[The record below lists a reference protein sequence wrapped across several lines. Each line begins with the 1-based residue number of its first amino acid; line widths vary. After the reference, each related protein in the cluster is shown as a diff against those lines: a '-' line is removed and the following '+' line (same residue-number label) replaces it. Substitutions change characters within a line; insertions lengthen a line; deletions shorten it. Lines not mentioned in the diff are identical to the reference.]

1 MTMSWL
7 AIVYPWV
14 KSLHV
19 IAVIA
24 WMAGI
29 FYLPRLYVYH
39 CRLVRGSAE
48 SERFKVME
56 RRLLKQIMLPA
67 MMATWIFGLLLVL
80 TPGIVDWTTFNWW
93 HVKFLTVILMTGFQ
107 GAAGKWRRQ
116 FLEDRNVKP
125 ERYYRF
131 ANEVPTVLMV
141 VIVVMAIAKP
151 F

>member
-1 MTMSWL
+1 MVISGL
-7 AIVYPWV
+7 AVVYPWV
-14 KSLHV
+14 KALHV
-19 IAVIA
+19 ISVIA

-39 CRLVRGSAE
+39 CRLVRGSME

-56 RRLLKQIMLPA
+56 RRLLKQIMGPA
-67 MMATWIFGLLLVL
+67 MLSTWFFGALLVL
-80 TPGIVDWTTFNWW
+80 TPGIVDWRHDGWW
-93 HVKFLTVILMTGFQ
+93 HVKLLMVLGMTGFQ
-107 GAAGKWRRQ
+107 GAAGKWRRM

-125 ERYYRF
+125 ERFYRL

-141 VIVVMAIAKP
+141 VIVVMVIVKP

>member
-1 MTMSWL
+1 MTISFL
-7 AIVYPWV
+7 AYAYPWI

-29 FYLPRLYVYH
+29 FYLPRLFVYH
-39 CRLVRGSAE
+39 CSLVRGSAE

-56 RRLLKQIMLPA
+56 RRLLKQIMAPA
-67 MMATWIFGLLLVL
+67 MLLTWLFGTLLAL
-80 TPGIVDWTTFNWW
+80 TPGIVDWTPFNWW
-93 HVKFLTVILMTGFQ
+93 HVKFLMVILMTGFQ

-116 FLEDRNVKP
+116 FLEDRNQKSHKF
-125 ERYYRF
+125 YRI
-131 ANEVPTVLMV
+131 ANEVPTILMIVV
-141 VIVVMAIAKP
+141 VIMAIAKP

>member
-1 MTMSWL
+1 MTIPWL
-7 AIVYPWV
+7 ATVYPWV
-14 KSLHV
+14 KSFHV

-39 CRLVRGSAE
+39 CSLARGSME

-67 MMATWIFGLLLVL
+67 MIATWTLGALLVL
-80 TPGIVDWTTFNWW
+80 TPGVVDWTHFNRW
-93 HVKFLTVILMTGFQ
+93 HVKFLMVILMTGFQ

-116 FLEDRNVKP
+116 FLEDRNQKP
-125 ERYYRF
+125 ERFYRI
-131 ANEVPTVLMV
+131 ANEVPTVLLA
-141 VIVVMAIAKP
+141 VIVIMAIAKP

>member
-1 MTMSWL
+1 MTIPWL
-7 AIVYPWV
+7 ATIYPYT

-39 CRLVRGSAE
+39 CSLVRGSAE

-67 MMATWIFGLLLVL
+67 MIATWTFGVLLVL
-80 TPGIVDWTTFNWW
+80 TPGVIDWVHDGWW
-93 HVKFLTVILMTGFQ
+93 HVKLLMVLLMTGFQ
-107 GAAGKWRRQ
+107 GAAGKWRRM
-116 FLEDRNVKP
+116 FLEDRNTKS
-125 ERYYRF
+125 ERFYRI
-131 ANEVPTVLMV
+131 ANEVPTILMV
-141 VIVVMAIAKP
+141 IIVIMVVAKP